1 MPSTCTG
8 ATDSLVFGFWRW
20 SACRSATPYRTSA
33 PGTLTVLIRPP
44 SLEPSTPD
52 VREPRAWV
60 TKARLAGR
68 AAWEGGNDRG
78 DDGVVAQPPR
88 GQDQVVVR
96 LQAPVLSVY
105 LLDVGDP
112 VLAGL

>member
-20 SACRSATPYRTSA
+20 SAWMSATPYRTSA
-33 PGTLTVLIRPP
+33 PGRLMVLIRPP

-60 TKARLAGR
+60 TPQSVRVPPLSPSSHPPPPPPPPPARAGSAVR
-68 AAWEGGNDRG
+68 SAA
-78 DDGVVAQPPR
+78 GVFLVS
-88 GQDQVVVR
+88 
-96 LQAPVLSVY
+96 LHL
-105 LLDVGDP
+105 
-112 VLAGL
+112 